1 MSKLSEHAG
10 QGTNQIT
17 DVKTMYLKLAQ
28 DITDETKKAKP
39 NYIPGLEAGMFFCNV
54 TKRIFGP
61 TVDVIVLAT
70 RKAYFLLDD
79 DGEFKGAEDRIDPS
93 WKRDVAGSLRTEEGY
108 KAIVTY
114 SFLVVTPD
122 DLEHKM
128 VLTLKNSDVPAAK
141 DWNTMIKE
149 LRLEDG
155 QPCPIFGG
163 VWTLSA
169 NFREGKKGSWYA
181 ISTGKGSSIKF
192 KGFIEDALVDDIAE
206 ASKIAIENS
215 STAIAALPET
225 TTEEKGESDL

>member
-1 MSKLSEHAG
+1 MSKLTEHAG
-10 QGTNQIT
+10 QGIGQIT

-39 NYIPGLEAGMFFCNV
+39 NYIQGLEAGMFFCNV

-79 DGEFKGAEDRIDPS
+79 DDKFKGAEDKILPT
-93 WKRDVAGSLRTEEGY
+93 WKRDATGALRTEEGY

-163 VWTLSA
+163 IWTLSS
-169 NFREGKKGSWYA
+169 NFREGKKGSWYG

-192 KGFIEDALVDDIAE
+192 KGFIEDALVDAIAD
-206 ASKIAIENS
+206 ASKLAIENT
-215 STAIAALPET
+215 STAIAALPE
-225 TTEEKGESDL
+225 GESNEGEKDI

>member
-1 MSKLSEHAG
+1 MSKLTELAG
-10 QGTNQIT
+10 QGIDQIT

-39 NYIPGLEAGMFFCNV
+39 NYIPGLEAGMFFCPV
-54 TKRIFGP
+54 TKKIYGP
-61 TVDVIVLAT
+61 TVDVVVLAT

-79 DGEFKGAEDRIDPS
+79 DGEFKGAEDRIQPT
-93 WKRDVAGSLRTEEGY
+93 WKRDVAGALRTEEGY

-141 DWNTMIKE
+141 DWNTLIKE
-149 LRLEDG
+149 LRLDNG
-155 QPCPIFGG
+155 APCPIFGG

-169 NFREGKKGSWYA
+169 NFREGKKGSWYG

-192 KGFIEDALVDDIAE
+192 KEFIKDELVDDIAA
-206 ASKIAIENS
+206 ASKLAIET
-215 STAIAALPET
+215 STTAVAALPEGT
-225 TTEEKGESDL
+225 SESGEDDI

>member
-1 MSKLSEHAG
+1 MSKLTELAG
-10 QGTNQIT
+10 QGIDQIT
-17 DVKTMYLKLAQ
+17 DVKTLYLKLAQ

-39 NYIPGLEAGMFFCNV
+39 NYIPGLEAGMFFCPV
-54 TKRIFGP
+54 TKKIYGP

-79 DGEFKGAEDRIDPS
+79 DGEFKGAEDRIQPS

-128 VLTLKNSDVPAAK
+128 VLTLKNTDVPAAK
-141 DWNTMIKE
+141 DWNTLIKE
-149 LRLEDG
+149 LRLENG
-155 QPCPIFGG
+155 APCPIFGG
-163 VWTLSA
+163 IWTLTA
-169 NFREGKKGSWYA
+169 NFREGKKGSWYS

-192 KGFIEDALVDDIAE
+192 KEFIKDELVDEIAV
-206 ASKIAIENS
+206 ASKLAIES
-215 STAIAALPET
+215 STTAIAALTDGNAESGET
-225 TTEEKGESDL
+225 DI

>member
-10 QGTNQIT
+10 QGTDQIT

-39 NYIPGLEAGMFFCNV
+39 NYIPGLEAGMFFCPV
-54 TKRIFGP
+54 TKKIYGP

-70 RKAYFLLDD
+70 RKAYFLLND
-79 DGEFKGAEDRIDPS
+79 DGEFKGAEERIQPT

-128 VLTLKNSDVPAAK
+128 VLTLKNSAVPAAK
-141 DWNTMIKE
+141 DWNTMLKE
-149 LRLEDG
+149 LRLDDG

-181 ISTGKGSSIKF
+181 ISSGKGSNIKF
-192 KGFIEDALVDDIAE
+192 KEFINDELVDAVAD
-206 ASKIAIENS
+206 ASKLAIETS
-215 STAIAALPET
+215 SSAIAALPEGET
-225 TTEEKGESDL
+225 SSEGESDI